1 MKSKISHEE
10 LKERILSHEY
20 VPIHIKLSKEE
31 AQKVLEKYNIVPD
44 QLPKILSTDPIVKLI
59 GAEPGDVLM
68 IIRRSPISGVSIAY
82 RYVVEDIEK
91 ETTKKTKRKRRIRSK
106 EEEERIPEEIIEE
119 FLPEELTEE

>member
-20 VPIHIKLSKEE
+20 VPVHIKLSKEE
-31 AQKVLEKYNIVPD
+31 AQKVLDKYNIVPD

-59 GAEPGDVLM
+59 GAKPGDILM
-68 IIRRSPISGVSIAY
+68 IIRKSPISGVSIAY

-91 ETTKKTKRKRRIRSK
+91 ETSKKTKKRKRKASSK
-106 EEEERIPEEIIEE
+106 EEEEILEEIIEE
-119 FLPEELTEE
+119 YLPEELTEE